1 MVPRTCSSSHDPC
14 WRPEDP
20 APSRL
25 QGALCG
31 VQVKYADV
39 PKCVALV
46 CPRPSDPLG
55 KIGRCKN
62 QWGQKCEI
70 DCQRGFASGGK
81 WSRAGQPIVF
91 TCEDVN
97 RTGVFQTD
105 WEPCAEL
112 SPAEAVCFRVGA
124 SLELAEAGSKFAR

>member
-1 MVPRTCSSSHDPC
+1 MQCADTNGTDPTK
-14 WRPEDP
+14 
-20 APSRL
+20 
-25 QGALCG
+25 CG
-31 VQVKYADV
+31 GEEPNIVKYKDV

-55 KIGRCKN
+55 RVGRCKN

-70 DCQRGFASGGK
+70 ECQRGYASGGK

-91 TCEDVN
+91 TCMDAGN
-97 RTGVFQTD
+97 RTGVFQAE

-112 SPAEAVCFRVGA
+112 S
-124 SLELAEAGSKFAR
+124 